1 MALIEG
7 QIIQWLKEKG
17 QTVMYKTLH
26 KKAVVLSVLLSGPLY
41 YLSFYQGHCI
51 ICPSIRAVV
60 LSVLLSGQLY
70 YLSFYQGREGQII
83 QWP

>member
-7 QIIQWLKEKG
+7 QIIQRLKEKG

-26 KKAVVLSVLLSGPLY
+26 KKTTDLAIPSIRAIVLSVLLSGPLY

-60 LSVLLSGQLY
+60 FSV
-70 YLSFYQGREGQII
+70 FIDEK
-83 QWP
+83 